1 MGLASPSL
9 NPDLFPDFQIAL
21 QVEEMFLAQRQ
32 ATSQN
37 GAIPAQDYITAKDD
51 LNLNLIQLVKTR
63 TQELAGIDP
72 AQEEAILA
80 EQKRLQE
87 EAILAEEKR
96 LQEEAL
102 LEEKR
107 KLEAEEE
114 APKALEAQEAKNDI
128 DDFGDD
134 W

>member
-1 MGLASPSL
+1 MG
-9 NPDLFPDFQIAL
+9 
-21 QVEEMFLAQRQ
+21 
-32 ATSQN
+32 
-37 GAIPAQDYITAKDD
+37 DYITAKDD

-72 AQEEAILA
+72 AQEEKQKEEAELLQEEAILA

-102 LEEKR
+102 FEEKR

-114 APKALEAQEAKNDI
+114 APKALETQEAKNDI